1 MRLSLKRILLMIPAM
16 MALMVLAMLLFVP
29 SPIDPAAWDSP
40 SAPAE
45 TGIYEPNDRLA
56 HAELLAKGE
65 LRQPE
70 DIAFDQAG
78 QLYTGTKDG
87 IIHRIR
93 LADDGQVER
102 IEKFAETGGYPLG
115 LAFAPDGSLI
125 AAVKGKGLMEVRANG
140 TVRLLADQVEGTPIT
155 YANEVAVAKDGI
167 VYFTDSSRAF
177 DMGWPYDIL
186 EARPHGRL
194 LAYDPASNTTRT
206 VLDELY
212 FANGL
217 ALSPDEDYLLI
228 AETPKYRI
236 LRLWLKGPLAHTVEP
251 FADNLPLLPDNLFLD
266 QDGDVWVG
274 GSKRIAVIDALQPR
288 PYWKKQIAKLP
299 YALLKR
305 VPTMNRYG
313 LAIRLNA
320 EGQVT
325 ETLHDRQG
333 DVYGVSSVVRQGDTL
348 YFGTLF
354 GDSIARLE
362 LE

>member
-1 MRLSLKRILLMIPAM
+1 MRLSLKRILIMIPAM
-16 MALMVLAMLLFVP
+16 MALMVSVMLLMP

-45 TGIYEPNDRLA
+45 TGVFEPNDLLA
-56 HAELLAKGE
+56 DAELLAKGA

-78 QLYTGTKDG
+78 RLYTGTKDG
-87 IIHRIR
+87 YIHRIR
-93 LADDGQVER
+93 FAEDGRVEK

-125 AAVKGKGLMEVRANG
+125 AAVKGKGLTEVQADG
-140 TVRLLADQVEGTPIT
+140 TVRLFADQVAGTPIT
-155 YANEVAVAKDGI
+155 YANEVAISKNGI
-167 VYFTDSSRAF
+167 IYFTDSSEAF
-177 DMGWPYDIL
+177 DTGWPYDIL

-194 LAYDPASNTTRT
+194 LAYDPASKITRT

-217 ALSPDEDYLLI
+217 ALSPEEDYLLI

-266 QDGDVWVG
+266 QDGDIWVG
-274 GSKRIAVIDALQPR
+274 GSKRIAAIDTLQPR

-313 LAIRLNA
+313 LAVRLNA

-348 YFGTLF
+348 YLGTLF
-354 GDSIARLE
+354 GDSVARLE
-362 LE
+362 ID